1 MELSLFCSFRQIL
14 TAGLVHQDALDTD
27 TYVNHV
33 SAAAKKSPLGD
44 INGVV
49 TAVFGLITDLVRFV
63 GDNTRLNIS
72 LSAEGVT
79 CAGVTSLLVLPI
91 TALVTAIIVLVFDS
105 SLFSML
111 EIATME
117 YKHHVSYQLHR
128 FGLSPEYA
136 RWFES
141 VFMVGFFFG
150 MQSMIQ
156 NLTQVT
162 IATMLVAEY
171 VPYWNR
177 RTAACEEPIDRGGVP
192 GSEWASSFL
201 ATAIFYFIGPF
212 IIVCNLT

>member
-1 MELSLFCSFRQIL
+1 MSEGVKAVVKFGDGDEFDG
-14 TAGLVHQDALDTD
+14 A
-27 TYVNHV
+27 
-33 SAAAKKSPLGD
+33 PLGPWHEREV
-44 INGVV
+44 NGSHHYMHVDL
-49 TAVFGLITDLVRFV
+49 GIHCYTD
-63 GDNTRLNIS
+63 
-72 LSAEGVT
+72 EGGERT
-79 CAGVTSLLVLPI
+79 
-91 TALVTAIIVLVFDS
+91 
-105 SLFSML
+105 
-111 EIATME
+111 
-117 YKHHVSYQLHR
+117 
-128 FGLSPEYA
+128 LSPEYA